1 MVKEENKPFAEL
13 LGKLLRRRR
22 LEMGMT
28 QAEFA
33 WITKMSEEGYGRIER
48 GESIPTTLTLSRI
61 HNNTGISM
69 DRIFQEIDR
78 IEKENKPEEE

>member
-22 LEMGMT
+22 IEMNMT

-48 GESIPTTLTLSRI
+48 GESILTSLTLSRI
-61 HNNTGISM
+61 HNNTGISI
-69 DRIFQEIDR
+69 DRIFQEIDNIR
-78 IEKENKPEEE
+78 KDKKPKE

>member
-1 MVKEENKPFAEL
+1 LVKEENKPFAEL

>member
-1 MVKEENKPFAEL
+1 MVKEENRPFAEL

-22 LEMGMT
+22 IEMNMT

-48 GESIPTTLTLSRI
+48 GESIPTSLTLSRI
-61 HNNTGISM
+61 HNNTGISI

-78 IEKENKPEEE
+78 IIKANKPKE

>member
-1 MVKEENKPFAEL
+1 

-22 LEMGMT
+22 IEMDMT

-48 GESIPTTLTLSRI
+48 GESIPTSLTLSRI
-61 HNNTGISM
+61 HNNTGISI

-78 IEKENKPEEE
+78 IEKENKPKE

>member
-1 MVKEENKPFAEL
+1 LVKEENKPFAEL
-13 LGKLLRRRR
+13 LGQLLKRRRV
-22 LEMGMT
+22 EMNMT

-48 GESIPTTLTLSRI
+48 GESIPTSLTLSRI
-61 HNNTGISM
+61 HNNTGISI

-78 IEKENKPEEE
+78 IIKANKPKE

>member
-1 MVKEENKPFAEL
+1 LVKEENKPFAEL
-13 LGKLLRRRR
+13 LGKLLRRR

-48 GESIPTTLTLSRI
+48 GESIPTSLTLSRI

>member
-1 MVKEENKPFAEL
+1 LVKEENKPFAEL

-22 LEMGMT
+22 IEMDMT

-48 GESIPTTLTLSRI
+48 GESIPTSLTLSRI
-61 HNNTGISM
+61 HNNTGISI

-78 IEKENKPEEE
+78 IDKKNKPEE

>member
-1 MVKEENKPFAEL
+1 LVKEENKPFAEL

-22 LEMGMT
+22 IEMDMT

-48 GESIPTTLTLSRI
+48 GESIPTSLTLSRI
-61 HNNTGISM
+61 HNNTGISI

-78 IEKENKPEEE
+78 IEKENKPEE

>member
-1 MVKEENKPFAEL
+1 LVKEENKPFSEL

-22 LEMGMT
+22 IEMNMT

-48 GESIPTTLTLSRI
+48 GESILTSLTLSRI
-61 HNNTGISM
+61 HNNTGISI
-69 DRIFQEIDR
+69 DRIFQEIDNIR
-78 IEKENKPEEE
+78 KDKKPKE

>member
-13 LGKLLRRRR
+13 LGKVLKRRRI
-22 LEMGMT
+22 EMDMT

-48 GESIPTTLTLSRI
+48 GESIPTSLTLSRI
-61 HNNTGISM
+61 HNNTGISI
-69 DRIFQEIDR
+69 DRIFQEIDNIR
-78 IEKENKPEEE
+78 KDKKPKE

>member
-22 LEMGMT
+22 IEMDMT

-48 GESIPTTLTLSRI
+48 GESIPTSLTLSRI
-61 HNNTGISM
+61 HNNTGISI

-78 IEKENKPEEE
+78 LEKENKPAEE